1 MDSKKLM
8 AATAAAFVILL
19 ASGYV
24 VHGVWLS
31 PIYEA
36 MRQDYFSFR
45 PPDIVR
51 HKIWVVWV
59 GDLIYCALFAWI
71 YTRGLEP
78 KPWIGQG
85 LRYGILMAFF
95 TAVPAALNDYVAYMI
110 PYTLAIKWMIAGFIT
125 LPLMGLAVAGIYQ
138 PPKRES

>member
-1 MDSKKLM
+1 MNVTRLV
-8 AATAAAFVILL
+8 AAIAAAYVILIV
-19 ASGYV
+19 AGYV
-24 VHGVWLS
+24 VHQVWLA
-31 PIYEA
+31 PVYEA

-59 GDLIYCALFAWI
+59 GDLIYCTLFAWI
-71 YTRGLEP
+71 YTRGVEA

-85 LRYGILMAFF
+85 IRYGLLMAFF
-95 TAVPAALNDYVAYMI
+95 TAIPAALNDYVAYMI

-138 PPKRES
+138 PAKREA